1 MTICF
6 FGNYIMDYPRV
17 RVLRQGFLE
26 NNIEVLECHTR
37 ARGFKKYLDLYQQHK
52 KIKNKYNILLVMM
65 GGQTLVWFAKL
76 VSSKKIIFDAFAS
89 LYLTN
94 IEDRKTCSA
103 KSLKAYYYKF
113 LDKISCQQADKI
125 LLDTNAQIN
134 YFVEKYNLDIKKF
147 VRVFVSS
154 DMNCHEKFYSSCH
167 PDERKFASGKL
178 SRDPDAE
185 IGKKFIIH
193 WHGYIV
199 PFYGLETVI
208 KSAKILENYKDIE
221 FQIITRFN
229 SKYDKIKKLAQKLN
243 LENIKFYP
251 ETDYKEINNFINNS
265 DICLGIFGN
274 NKKAQVVIPNK
285 IYEAVACA
293 KPVITADQLVIREVF
308 NEESMVLI
316 KPENPEELA
325 EKILLLKNSQELRDK
340 IASNCYEIYENKLL
354 PKKIIKKL
362 LGQLE

>member
-26 NNIEVLECHTR
+26 NNIKILECHTR
-37 ARGFKKYLDLYQQHK
+37 KRGFKKYLDLYQQHK

-65 GGQTLVWFAKL
+65 GGQTLVCLARLIKNKNTKL
-76 VSSKKIIFDAFAS
+76 FFDAFTS

-94 IEDRKTCSA
+94 IEDRKICN
-103 KSLKAYYYKF
+103 KKNIKAYYYKF
-113 LDKISCQQADKI
+113 LDKYPCKLTDKV

-134 YFVEKYNLDIKKF
+134 YFVEKYKLDKNKF
-147 VRVFVSS
+147 IRVFVSS
-154 DMNCHEKFYSSCH
+154 DIENK
-167 PDERKFASGKL
+167 ERPLGKL
-178 SRDPDAE
+178 GAS
-185 IGKKFIIH
+185 KFIIH

-229 SKYDKIKKLAQKLN
+229 SKYDKIKKLAQELN

-325 EKILLLKNSQELRDK
+325 EKILLLKNSQELKDK